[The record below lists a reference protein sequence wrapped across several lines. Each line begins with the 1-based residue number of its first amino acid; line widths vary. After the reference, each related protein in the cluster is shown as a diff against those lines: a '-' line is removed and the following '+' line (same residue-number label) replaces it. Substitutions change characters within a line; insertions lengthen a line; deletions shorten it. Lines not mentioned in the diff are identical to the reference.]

1 MQGYK
6 GRMTRARKF
15 LNTLSELL
23 RPLCGEWKPV
33 MAAGICCS
41 LALSLAGCHA
51 ANVDWMKAERER
63 IDPSITI
70 VMNSLGIRFPEPWT
84 ENENPYL
91 SYIEDET
98 GLEVEVIIPPWHRYE
113 DRVGVMMMS
122 SHTPD
127 LISISDPNWVSH
139 YARKQMLAPL
149 DHLIERYAPQLK
161 ERIPAEVW
169 EQVSFNGQVYAI
181 PSLNEA
187 KGLEMMYIRKDWLDR
202 LGLAPPETLEETVAV
217 MRAFTTF
224 DPDGNG
230 IRNTYGTSFIEDF
243 GRSSLWFGAF
253 GVQLNQWAERD
264 GKLVYSNIL
273 PEMKDALAFMRGL
286 VAEGLIDPLF
296 PIQTQRGLERQVID
310 GRIGLFTGTW
320 YDTRG
325 VLEKNAECDPQA
337 EWITL
342 PYPQGPGGAGT
353 YGLPTVRSY
362 QVIPATSPHAVEV
375 LQLLNFISGEGRD
388 TLKFGFEG
396 EVWEWRDGRRVT
408 DMGMHNRDQYRGMYA
423 NLADIPESG
432 YVRSRLDSLGL
443 HYHLYDN
450 LRHISPYAMPNAFRS
465 LPTPAMTRYA
475 PLLAK
480 KNDRLIEIVLGE
492 RPLDD
497 FDTYAAEWLAEG
509 GEEMTREANAWFQ
522 YSRNQTRREADR
534 DVPAHSWEG
543 SDRHAPGAF

>member
-1 MQGYK
+1 MLNAL
-6 GRMTRARKF
+6 TTLVRAM
-15 LNTLSELL
+15 
-23 RPLCGEWKPV
+23 CGKWKSIL
-33 MAAGICCS
+33 AAWTCCS
-41 LALSLAGCHA
+41 LALSLAGCHPS
-51 ANVDWMKAERER
+51 NVDWMKAERDR
-63 IDPSITI
+63 TGPSITI
-70 VMNSLGIRFPEPWT
+70 VMNSLGIKFPEPWT
-84 ENENPYL
+84 ENDNPYL

-98 GLEVEVIIPPWHRYE
+98 GLQVEVIIPPWHRYE
-113 DRVGVMMMS
+113 DRVGAMMMS

-161 ERIPAEVW
+161 ERVPAEVW

-202 LGLAPPETLEETVAV
+202 LGLALPKTLDEIVAV
-217 MRAFTTF
+217 MRAFSAF
-224 DPDGNG
+224 DPEGNG
-230 IRNTYGTSFIEDF
+230 IRNPYGTSFFEDF
-243 GRSSLWFGAF
+243 GRSSPWFGAF
-253 GVQLNQWAERD
+253 GVQLNQWVERD

-273 PEMKDALAFMRGL
+273 PEMKDALAFIRGL
-286 VAEGLIDPLF
+286 VAEGLVDPLF
-296 PIQTQRGLERQVID
+296 PIQTQRGLERQVIE

-325 VLEKNAECDPQA
+325 VLEKSAARDPQA

-353 YGLPTVRSY
+353 YALPTVRSY

-375 LQLLNFISGEGRD
+375 LKLLNFIAGEGRD

-396 EVWEWRDGRRVT
+396 EVWAWKGDRRVT
-408 DMGMHNRDQYRGMYA
+408 DMRLHNRDQYRGLYA

-432 YVRSRLDSLGL
+432 YIRSRLDSLGL
-443 HYHLYDN
+443 HYRLYDN
-450 LRHISPYAMPNAFRS
+450 LQHIAPHVMPNAFRS

-475 PLLAK
+475 PMLAK

-497 FDTYAAEWLAEG
+497 FDAYAAEWLAEG
-509 GEEMTREANAWFQ
+509 GEEMTREANAWYQF
-522 YSRNQTRREADR
+522 SRNQPAREAVS
-534 DVPAHSWEG
+534 DVHGSLRKG
-543 SDRHAPGAF
+543 SDPHASGAF